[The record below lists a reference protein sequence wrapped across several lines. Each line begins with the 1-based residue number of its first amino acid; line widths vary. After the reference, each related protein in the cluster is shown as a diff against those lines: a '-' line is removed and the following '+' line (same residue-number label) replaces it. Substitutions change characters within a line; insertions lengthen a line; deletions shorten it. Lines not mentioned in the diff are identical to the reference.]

1 MSLFNA
7 SLFIMAWFAKHF
19 LIKGSVQSEVCI
31 AAVYN
36 NNYSRK
42 LLKSVDDE
50 EEFFLIDIIPL

>member
-7 SLFIMAWFAKHF
+7 SLFIMAWFANFFLKTF

-31 AAVYN
+31 AAAYNNN

-42 LLKSVDDE
+42 PS
-50 EEFFLIDIIPL
+50 